1 MKIYDYRYRAKRLK
15 DGKIVKGIT
24 EAPSKTMVDKFLQEQ
39 SLKPIEIYQ
48 HKSILQRLNRITLGR
63 VIKERDLIFYLKQ
76 LSSLLSAGIKL
87 NEASEMLA
95 TQQTNKAVRRIL
107 YGIYYE
113 VNSGQTLAESYKE
126 YPNDFPKIL
135 VSMVQVGEKTG
146 DLKSAIKEI
155 VDYFEAQYRLK
166 SSIQSTLMMPVIY
179 LIVGIGVAIFLL
191 VAVMPQFKDMFEAID
206 NVEMPAITL
215 LFINLGDFVIG
226 NALLLIVGM
235 ILFVAAIISLYK
247 RSKGFQRFVS
257 YMAIRMPVFGSVVI
271 LNNLS
276 RIAATLSQMLN
287 NHIPLQ
293 ECLATTYDTLGNRI
307 YRELIVQAQKNVNN
321 GDFMSAAF
329 ENHYAVEV
337 VFVRMVSVGERT
349 GDLGTMLNNLS
360 EFYNEDSDIKIER
373 LKKSLEPILLIFI
386 FSLIVVMLMAVM
398 LPSLSFASQI

>member
-215 LFINLGDFVIG
+215 LFMNVGDFVTG
-226 NALLLIVGM
+226 NAFYLIVGM

-321 GDFMSAAF
+321 CDFMSAAF

>member
-1 MKIYDYRYRAKRLK
+1 MKIYDYRYRARRLK
-15 DGKIVKGIT
+15 DGKVVKGIT
-24 EAPSKTMVDKFLQEQ
+24 EAPSKAMVDKFLQEQ

-48 HKSILQRLNRITLGR
+48 HKSIIQRLNRITLGR

-76 LSSLLSAGIKL
+76 LASLLNAGIKL

-95 TQQTNKAVRRIL
+95 TQQKDKAIRRIL

-126 YPNDFPKIL
+126 YPADFPKIL

-146 DLKSAIKEI
+146 DLKGALKEI

-179 LIVGIGVAIFLL
+179 LVVGFGVAIFLL
-191 VAVMPQFKDMFEAID
+191 VAVMPQFKDMFESLE
-206 NVEMPAITL
+206 NVDMPAVTL
-215 LFINLGDFVIG
+215 LFINMGDFIIG
-226 NALLLIVGM
+226 NAILLILGA
-235 ILFVAAIISLYK
+235 IAFVAMLIALYR
-247 RSKGFQRFVS
+247 RSRGFQRFVS
-257 YMAIRMPVFGSVVI
+257 YIAIRMPVLGQVVV

-293 ECLATTYDTLGNRI
+293 ECLATTYETVGNRI
-307 YRELIVQAQKNVNN
+307 YRELIVQAQKNVTS
-321 GDFMSAAF
+321 GDYMSAAF

>member
-215 LFINLGDFVIG
+215 LFMNLGDFVIG
-226 NALLLIVGM
+226 NALLLIVG
-235 ILFVAAIISLYK
+235 IIGNRRQAQIIS
-247 RSKGFQRFVS
+247 KGPRKQQG
-257 YMAIRMPVFGSVVI
+257 A
-271 LNNLS
+271 
-276 RIAATLSQMLN
+276 
-287 NHIPLQ
+287 
-293 ECLATTYDTLGNRI
+293 LGNI
-307 YRELIVQAQKNVNN
+307 TDAPAQ
-321 GDFMSAAF
+321 
-329 ENHYAVEV
+329 
-337 VFVRMVSVGERT
+337 
-349 GDLGTMLNNLS
+349 
-360 EFYNEDSDIKIER
+360 
-373 LKKSLEPILLIFI
+373 
-386 FSLIVVMLMAVM
+386 
-398 LPSLSFASQI
+398 

>member
-1 MKIYDYRYRAKRLK
+1 MKIYDYRYRARRLK

-24 EAPSKTMVDKFLQEQ
+24 EAPSKAMVDKFLQGQ
-39 SLKPIEIYQ
+39 SLKPIEIYL
-48 HKSILQRLNRITLGR
+48 HKSLMQRLNRITLGR
-63 VIKERDLIFYLKQ
+63 VMKERDLIFYLKQ
-76 LSSLLSAGIKL
+76 LSSLLSAGVKL

-95 TQQTNKAVRRIL
+95 TQQTNKGIRRIL

-146 DLKSAIKEI
+146 DLKSAIREI
-155 VDYFEAQYRLK
+155 VDYFESQYRLK

-179 LIVGIGVAIFLL
+179 LVVGFGVAIFLL
-191 VAVMPQFKDMFEAID
+191 VAVMPQFKDMFESLD
-206 NVEMPAITL
+206 NVEMPGVTL
-215 LFINLGDFVIG
+215 LFINMGDFVIG
-226 NALLLIVGM
+226 NAVYLVLGV
-235 ILFVAAIISLYK
+235 ILFIILIISAYK
-247 RSKGFQRFVS
+247 RSRGFQRFVS
-257 YMAIRMPVFGSVVI
+257 YMAIRMPVLGQVVV

-276 RIAATLSQMLN
+276 RIASTLSQMLN

-307 YRELIVQAQKNVNN
+307 YRELIVQAQKNVNS
-321 GDFMSAAF
+321 GDYMSAAF

-360 EFYNEDSDIKIER
+360 KFYDEDSDIKIER

>member
-1 MKIYDYRYRAKRLK
+1 MKIYDYRYRARRLK

-24 EAPSKTMVDKFLQEQ
+24 EAPNKGMVDKFLQEQ

-48 HKSILQRLNRITLGR
+48 HKSIVQRLNRITLGK

-76 LSSLLSAGIKL
+76 MSSLLNAGIKL

-95 TQQTNKAVRRIL
+95 TQQTNKGVRRIL

-126 YPNDFPKIL
+126 YPADFPKIL

-146 DLKSAIKEI
+146 DLKSAIREI
-155 VDYFEAQYRLK
+155 VEYFEAQYRLK

-179 LIVGIGVAIFLL
+179 LVVGFGVAIFLL
-191 VAVMPQFKDMFEAID
+191 VAVMPQFADMFESMD
-206 NVEMPAITL
+206 NVEMPAITE
-215 LFINLGDFVIG
+215 LFINVGDFVIG
-226 NALLLIVGM
+226 NAVFLVLGTLLYIILIV
-235 ILFVAAIISLYK
+235 FAYK
-247 RSKGFQRFVS
+247 KSRGFQKFVS
-257 YMAIRMPVFGSVVI
+257 YMAIRMPILGQVVI

-293 ECLATTYDTLGNRI
+293 ECLATTYDTLGNKI
-307 YRELIVQAQKNVNN
+307 YQDLIVQAQKNVNN
-321 GDFMSAAF
+321 GDYMSAAF
-329 ENHYAVEV
+329 EQHYAVEV